1 VIIKKE
7 RGRLVYYDLFFLVN
21 IMEQR
26 NKSDL
31 ERAIEMAVMYRSKYR
46 IVLAGLAI
54 QTFIMLAS

>member
-1 VIIKKE
+1 M
-7 RGRLVYYDLFFLVN
+7 VYYDLFFLGDL
-21 IMEQR
+21 MEQR

-54 QTFIMLAS
+54 QTFIMLVS